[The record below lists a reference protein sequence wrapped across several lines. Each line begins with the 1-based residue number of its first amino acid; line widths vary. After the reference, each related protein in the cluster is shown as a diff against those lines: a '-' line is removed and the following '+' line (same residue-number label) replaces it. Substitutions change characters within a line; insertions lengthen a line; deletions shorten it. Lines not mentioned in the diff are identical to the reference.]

1 MPYREMVK
9 GLYTVENMTVIDYSS
24 VASGSVCGIE
34 LCSPSHTHSAQH
46 LFMPSMI
53 ISIDRL

>member
-1 MPYREMVK
+1 MVK